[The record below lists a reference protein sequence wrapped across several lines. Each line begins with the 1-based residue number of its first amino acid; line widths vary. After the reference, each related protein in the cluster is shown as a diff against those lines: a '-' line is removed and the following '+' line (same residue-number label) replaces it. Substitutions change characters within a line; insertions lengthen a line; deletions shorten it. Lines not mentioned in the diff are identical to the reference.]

1 MPQLVATGPNP
12 GERLE
17 FELVEG
23 SSVRFGRKS
32 PSGWSIPWDKQI
44 SREHADLQWAAGQL
58 QVACMES
65 ARNPIYLGAGE
76 AVRQV
81 SLLPGQSFIIG
92 QTNFAVVGIELAD
105 EQSGDGPE
113 EHAFNRQTLQEFE
126 FRDAGQQIEL
136 LSKLPEILDS
146 GPSDSEFAVQVVEL
160 LLDGVP
166 RADAAAVVQYEIPE
180 VGTEPIED
188 DDDGATMT
196 AGAVPAFPDSPSM
209 MRVATADDYD
219 GRFRPSRRL
228 IMSALLRRE
237 SIVHLWNGD
246 DGGGDDG
253 PQFTVSDDLDWAF
266 CTPLLSPSC
275 RGWCLY
281 VSGIADGD
289 MDEGELGGDLRFAE
303 LMAHFIGAVRQMRTL
318 QETQTQLSSFFSPK
332 VMESLTGE
340 NAHMA
345 LVPDERD
352 VSILFC
358 DVQGFSRKS
367 EQLKDD
373 LHQLLTCMKEA
384 LSVMTGGILDA
395 DGTIA
400 DFQGDAAL
408 AFWGWPVALEEGPVP
423 ACRAALAVQKEF
435 ERPEEH
441 GNLLEGFKVGL
452 GVSHGN
458 AIAGQIGTPKQAKVG
473 VFGPVVNQGARL
485 ESMTRQYKIGIC
497 IDEVT
502 ADFCRRFLKPEEG
515 RLRKLARV
523 RPKGMD
529 VAMTVTE
536 LMGPLGTPETPSN
549 EHIVTFETAVD
560 AVISGEWDKAREI
573 LGGLEN
579 EGPIEFL
586 LERMSEH
593 DNQPPADW
601 DGAFRLQK
609 K

>member
-12 GERLE
+12 AEKLE

-23 SSVRFGRKS
+23 ESVRFGRKS

-44 SREHADLQWAAGQL
+44 SREHADLKWEAGQL
-58 QVACMES
+58 HVGCLEA
-65 ARNPIYLGAGE
+65 ARNPIYLAGGE
-76 AVRQV
+76 AVREAR
-81 SLLPGQSFIIG
+81 LLPGQAFIIG
-92 QTNFAVVGIELAD
+92 QTNFLVVGVEMAD
-105 EQSGDGPE
+105 DAGGEGPE
-113 EHAFNRQTLQEFE
+113 EHTFNRETLQSFD

-136 LSKLPEILDS
+136 LSKLPVIMDE
-146 GPSDSEFAVQVVEL
+146 GPTDAEFAAQVVEL

-166 RADAAAVVQYEIPE
+166 RADAAAVVQYDVPE
-180 VGTEPIED
+180 PGTAVVAEE
-188 DDDGATMT
+188 DDGATLS
-196 AGAVPAFPDSPSM
+196 GVGPAMPTEPTM
-209 MRVATADDYD
+209 MRVATADDYE

-228 IMSALLRRE
+228 VMSALLRRE
-237 SIVHLWNGD
+237 SIVHLWSGD

-289 MDEGELGGDLRFAE
+289 IDEEELGGDLRFAE

-318 QETQTQLSSFFSPK
+318 QEQQTQLSSFFSPK

-423 ACRAALAVQKEF
+423 ACRAALAIQKEF
-435 ERPEEH
+435 TRPEEH

-485 ESMTRQYKIGIC
+485 ESMTRQYKVGIC

-502 ADFCRRFLKPEEG
+502 AGFCRRFLKPEEG
-515 RLRKLARV
+515 RLRRLARV

-529 VAMTVTE
+529 VAITVTE
-536 LMGPLGTPETPSN
+536 LMGPLGTPGTPSD
-549 EHIVTFETAVD
+549 EHIATFETAVD
-560 AVISGEWDKAREI
+560 AVISGEWEKAREI

-586 LERMSEH
+586 LLRMSEH
-593 DNQPPADW
+593 NDQPPADW

>member
-12 GERLE
+12 AERLE
-17 FELVEG
+17 FDLTEG
-23 SSVRFGRKS
+23 ETVRFGRKS
-32 PSGWSIPWDKQI
+32 PAGWSIPWDKQI
-44 SREHADLQWAAGQL
+44 SREHAILKWSGGQL
-58 QVACMES
+58 FVSCLDA
-65 ARNPIYLGAGE
+65 ARNPIYLAGGEGVRE
-76 AVRQV
+76 AQ
-81 SLLPGQSFIIG
+81 LLPGQSFIIG
-92 QTNFAVVGIELAD
+92 QTNFSVVGLELAP
-105 EQSGDGPE
+105 EPAGDGPE
-113 EHAFNRQTLQEFE
+113 EHAFNRETLQGFE
-126 FRDAGQQIEL
+126 FRDAGKQIEL
-136 LSKLPEILDS
+136 LSKLPVILDE
-146 GPSDSEFAVQVVEL
+146 GPSDADFAAQVVEL
-160 LLDGVP
+160 LLEGVP
-166 RADAAAVVQYEIPE
+166 RADAAAVVQYDIPDPRNAVVE
-180 VGTEPIED
+180 E
-188 DDDGATMT
+188 DDGATLTGT
-196 AGAVPAFPDSPSM
+196 APVFPSEPAM

-228 IMSALLRRE
+228 IMSGLLRRE
-237 SIVHLWNGD
+237 SIVHLWSGGDD
-246 DGGGDDG
+246 DGGEDDG

-289 MDEGELGGDLRFAE
+289 IDEEELGGDLRFAE

-318 QETQTQLSSFFSPK
+318 QEQQTQLSSFFSPK

-340 NAHMA
+340 NAHLA

-352 VSILFC
+352 VSVLFC

-367 EQLKDD
+367 EQLKND

-423 ACRAALAVQKEF
+423 ACRAALAIQKEF
-435 ERPEEH
+435 GKPEEH

-497 IDEVT
+497 VDEIT

-529 VAMTVTE
+529 VAITVTE
-536 LMGPLGTPETPSN
+536 LMGPVDTPGAPTD
-549 EHIVTFETAVD
+549 EHIATFETAVD

-586 LERMSEH
+586 LERMR
-593 DNQPPADW
+593 DFGDQPPADW
-601 DGAFRLQK
+601 DGSFRLQK